1 MEKTSSSTADEDADE
16 KKSEVAAA
24 EPELSEADQHLL
36 DEINHAIEEHMID
49 SDFNVTMLQEVMGIG
64 NKQLYRKVKAL
75 TGMTPVEYIR
85 DLRMQK
91 AAKLLSAGKFSV
103 SEVMYTVGFSNSSYF
118 SKCFSKV
125 FGMTP
130 TEYMKQK

>member
-1 MEKTSSSTADEDADE
+1 MWGIFYGQVQLFEDITAFQMMVQDYIHFFNYERVSLKT
-16 KKSEVAAA
+16 K
-24 EPELSEADQHLL
+24 
-36 DEINHAIEEHMID
+36 
-49 SDFNVTMLQEVMGIG
+49 
-64 NKQLYRKVKAL
+64 
-75 TGMTPVEYIR
+75 GMTPVEYIR

>member
-1 MEKTSSSTADEDADE
+1 MMVQDYIHFFNYERVSLKT
-16 KKSEVAAA
+16 K
-24 EPELSEADQHLL
+24 
-36 DEINHAIEEHMID
+36 
-49 SDFNVTMLQEVMGIG
+49 
-64 NKQLYRKVKAL
+64 
-75 TGMTPVEYIR
+75 GMTPVEYIR
-85 DLRMQK
+85 DQRMQK